1 MEMTQAPPEPQV
13 PTLDTGEGYE
23 DYWGVSE
30 TRRYTLPDGKQWI
43 EFKIMDEGD
52 KTKFQKMTNSDLIVQ
67 RSGDSRIKIDPAR
80 ERHELIKSSVTNWN
94 LMQKHPDGEW
104 HPAPFAGNR
113 SIEQWLEKA
122 PPKIVEDL
130 ELEIRK
136 ANPWMQAD
144 MSVDEIDKEIERL
157 NDLRKLARERELG
170 EGASTTK

>member
-1 MEMTQAPPEPQV
+1 MTQAPAEPQIV
-13 PTLDTGEGYE
+13 GPDTGEGYE

-80 ERHELIKSSVTNWN
+80 ERHELIKNSVTNWN
-94 LMQKHPDGEW
+94 LQQKDPVGGGW
-104 HPAPFAGNR
+104 SPAPFSIR
-113 SIEQWLEKA
+113 SVEMWLEKA

-157 NDLRKLARERELG
+157 QDLRKLARERELG
-170 EGASTTK
+170 EGVSATR

>member
-1 MEMTQAPPEPQV
+1 MTQAPVDPDV
-13 PTLDTGEGYE
+13 PVVDTGEGYE

-80 ERHELIKSSVTNWN
+80 ERHELIKNSVTNWN
-94 LMQKHPDGEW
+94 LVQRDPVLNSW
-104 HPAPFAGNR
+104 TPAPFSTRGV
-113 SIEQWLEKA
+113 EQWLEKA
-122 PPKIVEDL
+122 PPKIVEEL

-157 NDLRKLARERELG
+157 QDLRTLARERELG
-170 EGASTTK
+170 EGVSTSK

>member
-1 MEMTQAPPEPQV
+1 MTTAPPENPVVTQ
-13 PTLDTGEGYE
+13 DTGEGYE

-30 TRRYTLPDGKQWI
+30 TKRWTLPDGKQWI
-43 EFKIMDEGD
+43 EFKIMDEGA
-52 KTKFQKMTNSDLIVQ
+52 KTQFQKMTNSDLIVQ

-94 LMQKHPDGEW
+94 LMQRDPNSGEW
-104 HPAPFAGNR
+104 SAAPFGGAR

-170 EGASTTK
+170 EGVSATK

>member
-1 MEMTQAPPEPQV
+1 MVQALPENPV
-13 PTLDTGEGYE
+13 VTPDTNEGYE

-94 LMQKHPDGEW
+94 LMQRGQDGQW
-104 HPAPFAGNR
+104 SPAPFGGAR
-113 SIEQWLEKA
+113 SLEQWLEKA

-144 MSVDEIDKEIERL
+144 MSVEEIDKEIERL
-157 NDLRKLARERELG
+157 QDLRRLARERELG
-170 EGASTTK
+170 EGVSATK